1 MKIEVLEPKG
11 YCAGVTIAIN
21 VAYKAKEEN
30 PSKNIYVLGNLV
42 HNNETN
48 NALLNKG
55 ITTLDLSK
63 STPEALI
70 NSLKTGDVLVFP
82 AHGHDPKL
90 DELAKSKG
98 LIVYDATCPV
108 VKNNMAS
115 ILSKIN
121 DGYKV
126 IFIGKE
132 NHPETKAMLSLN
144 SQVFLY
150 DDELL
155 KNNQISTNDKVF
167 VANQTTLNYASL
179 SDIYD
184 KIKSTFRFAEIQNE
198 VCAATRLRQEKL
210 KSITSDTDLII
221 VVGSSHSNNTKELY
235 EIALANPFNA
245 PVILIDNVN
254 DLMGDNK
261 QLLQNKNHIVI
272 SSGASTPK
280 ESVDMIKAYIE
291 NNA

>member
-11 YCAGVTIAIN
+11 YCAGVTNAIS
-21 VAYKAKEEN
+21 VALKAKIDN
-30 PSKNIYVLGNLV
+30 PQKKVYVLGNLV

-48 NALLNKG
+48 SFLLEKG
-55 ITTLDLSK
+55 IITLDSDNPE
-63 STPEALI
+63 STI
-70 NSLKTGDVLVFP
+70 NGLNSGDVLVFP

-90 DELAKSKG
+90 DEVAKSKG
-98 LIVYDATCPV
+98 LTVYDATCPV
-108 VKNNMAS
+108 VKANMAT

-126 IFIGKE
+126 IFIGKK

-155 KNNQISTNDKVF
+155 NNNQISTNDKVF

-184 KIKSTFRFAEIQNE
+184 KIKSAFRFAEIQNE

-210 KSITSDTDLII
+210 KSIDSDTDLII

-235 EIALANPFNA
+235 EIALANPYSA

-261 QLLQNKNHIVI
+261 ECLQNKNHIVI

-280 ESVDMIKAYIE
+280 ESVDMIKDFIID
-291 NNA
+291 NA

>member
-11 YCAGVTIAIN
+11 YCAGVTNAIS
-21 VAYKAKEEN
+21 VALKAKIDN
-30 PSKNIYVLGNLV
+30 PQKKVYVLGNLV

-48 NALLNKG
+48 SFLLEKG
-55 ITTLDLSK
+55 IITLDSDNPE
-63 STPEALI
+63 STI
-70 NSLKTGDVLVFP
+70 NGLNSGDVLVFP

-90 DELAKSKG
+90 DEVAKSKG
-98 LIVYDATCPV
+98 LTVYDATCPV
-108 VKNNMAS
+108 VKANMAT

-126 IFIGKE
+126 IFIGKK

-144 SQVFLY
+144 HQVFLY

-155 KNNQISTNDKVF
+155 NNNQISTNDKVF

-184 KIKSTFRFAEIQNE
+184 KIKSAFRFAEIQNE

-210 KSITSDTDLII
+210 KSIDNDTDLII

-235 EIALANPFNA
+235 EIALANPYSA

-261 QLLQNKNHIVI
+261 ECLQNKNHIVI

-280 ESVDMIKAYIE
+280 ESVDMIKDFII

>member
-11 YCAGVTIAIN
+11 YCAGVTNAIS
-21 VAYKAKEEN
+21 VALKAKIDN
-30 PSKNIYVLGNLV
+30 PQKKVYVLGNLV

-48 NALLNKG
+48 SFLLEKG
-55 ITTLDLSK
+55 IITLDSDNPE
-63 STPEALI
+63 STI
-70 NSLKTGDVLVFP
+70 NGLNSGDVLVFP

-90 DELAKSKG
+90 DEVAKSKG
-98 LIVYDATCPV
+98 LTVYDATCPV
-108 VKNNMAS
+108 VKANMAT

-126 IFIGKE
+126 IFIGKK

-155 KNNQISTNDKVF
+155 NNNQISTNDKVF

-184 KIKSTFRFAEIQNE
+184 KIKSAFRFAEIQNE

-210 KSITSDTDLII
+210 KSIDNDTDLII

-235 EIALANPFNA
+235 EIALANPYSA

-261 QLLQNKNHIVI
+261 ECLQNKNHIVI

-280 ESVDMIKAYIE
+280 ESVDMIKDFII